1 MKPKN
6 NVNNMVDCLQV
17 VKIYSFMKEIKLY
30 VTASYVVFLLL
41 SREIISL
48 Y

>member
-17 VKIYSFMKEIKLY
+17 VKIYCFMKEIKLY